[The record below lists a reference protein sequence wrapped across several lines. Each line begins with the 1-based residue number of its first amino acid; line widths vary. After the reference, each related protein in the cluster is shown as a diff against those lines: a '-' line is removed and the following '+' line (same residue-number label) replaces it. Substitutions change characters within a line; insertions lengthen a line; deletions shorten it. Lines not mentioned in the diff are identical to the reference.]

1 MHHETED
8 AHASNGH
15 EAVAK
20 VSSAAEDRR
29 MIAGEDD
36 MRILNDAVSKVS
48 PHAVKDLLSLGGLL
62 DDPFDC
68 GENVGNVMKSLHPW
82 QITST
87 IHQRLE
93 IPFLCRVSWQPNKA
107 FHLDLRKEQ

>member
-20 VSSAAEDRR
+20 VGSAAEDRR

-48 PHAVKDLLSLGGLL
+48 PHAVKDLLSLG
-62 DDPFDC
+62 
-68 GENVGNVMKSLHPW
+68 VRSL
-82 QITST
+82 ILC
-87 IHQRLE
+87 I
-93 IPFLCRVSWQPNKA
+93 FL
-107 FHLDLRKEQ
+107 